1 MKRLLFFIC
10 LGCGTANAATMCVP
24 DLSTC
29 ESCSEVSYDHT
40 GKWEADCCGVRVS
53 GVAFYTSYRSGMT
66 NSLDVS
72 LALAPDPSAD
82 KKVVSVCL
90 MTRPVVA
97 HYFYLVKNRS
107 CCIYFSPGMDFP
119 VYNDGSATVA
129 SQNCASAFKPVCALS
144 RCSDILNCDGSC
156 QGVNMGGGA
165 D

>member
-1 MKRLLFFIC
+1 
-10 LGCGTANAATMCVP
+10 MCVP

-29 ESCSEVSYDHT
+29 ESCSEVSYDNT

-82 KKVVSVCL
+82 KKAVSVCL

-97 HYFYLVKNRS
+97 PYFYLVTNGSS
-107 CCIYFSPGMDFP
+107 CCIYVDSSMD
-119 VYNDGSATVA
+119 YTMYHDGYGTVA

-144 RCSDILNCDGSC
+144 MCSDILNCDGDC
-156 QGVNMGGGA
+156 KGWHMGGA